1 MSASP
6 LITPSL
12 PPHPAIRRSLR
23 YAWIA
28 VCCGVAVICV
38 ESSPFGGGNNTGRL
52 LHDLWPNQLARNWNP
67 AAFGLVHHLLRKLG
81 HFTGY
86 GTLSLL
92 FNNAW
97 HRSARFYLG
106 IIGGQLRFAAYTL
119 AVAFTFFIG
128 CMDEWHQKIVPG
140 RTSTFHDVLIDT
152 SGALC
157 FNIVLWAIRIHRRR
171 KIIAEWFPDSPPAAR

>member
-6 LITPSL
+6 LTPFR
-12 PPHPAIRRSLR
+12 PPHSAIRRSLR

-38 ESSPFGGGNNTGRL
+38 ESSPIGGGNNTGRL
-52 LHDLWPNQLARNWNP
+52 LHDIWPNQLARNWSP
-67 AAFGLVHHLLRKLG
+67 AAFGVVHHLLRKLG

-92 FNNAW
+92 LNKAW
-97 HRSARFYLG
+97 RRSVQFYLG
-106 IIGGQLRFAAYTL
+106 IIGGQLRVAASLL
-119 AVAFTFFIG
+119 AVAFTFFVG
-128 CMDEWHQKIVPG
+128 CMDELHQKIVPG
-140 RTSTFHDVLIDT
+140 RTSTFRDVLIDT

-157 FNIVLWAIRIHRRR
+157 FNLVLWAIRARRR
-171 KIIAEWFPDSPPAAR
+171 GKMLARWFPDALPAVR